1 MRTDGIVDCRSLSSL
16 ATAGCKAMFVINI
29 ITERSRFDV
38 NVTPDKR
45 TVMIQ
50 QMPDL
55 LSALHAAL
63 SEVWDPSKWQF
74 TESLGEVAGSTK
86 QCDALSSRGLHPRL
100 SL

>member
-1 MRTDGIVDCRSLSSL
+1 
-16 ATAGCKAMFVINI
+16 
-29 ITERSRFDV
+29 
-38 NVTPDKR
+38 
-45 TVMIQ
+45 MIQ